1 MPELYNHMNISA
13 IAAFLHIKL
22 DESRKK
28 QREIAKEIGY
38 DNPNILSM
46 MKHGDAK
53 VPFDKVPALAKA
65 LDVDAGHLMRLAIEQ
80 YWPGL
85 NDVIKGIFG
94 NVVSENELT
103 LVQGLRTAFRD
114 QDPRF
119 NSTDVEA
126 VVAVLK
132 ALRSG
137 SNSKA

>member
-1 MPELYNHMNISA
+1 MPEIYEHMDISA

-85 NDVIKGIFG
+85 KDVIKGIFG
-94 NVVSENELT
+94 NVVSENEVA
-103 LVQGLRTAFRD
+103 LVQGLRAAFRD
-114 QDPRF
+114 LDPSF
-119 NSTDVEA
+119 TSTEIEA
-126 VVAVLK
+126 VVAVLTRMK
-132 ALRSG
+132 RAPGAAS
-137 SNSKA
+137 